1 MVMMSCDGSR
11 WYLSMI
17 VEMCDRYTVSS
28 DAMTMKTS
36 FVPAVDMHAAGT
48 ALTPTTL
55 VRDLVFCSFVLI
67 RDNFMRQQIMEH
79 RNVFSDC

>member
-28 DAMTMKTS
+28 DAMIMKTS
-36 FVPAVDMHAAGT
+36 FVPVVYMHAAGT
-48 ALTPTTL
+48 ALNTDDVGAGPCVL
-55 VRDLVFCSFVLI
+55 VRLY
-67 RDNFMRQQIMEH
+67 
-79 RNVFSDC
+79 